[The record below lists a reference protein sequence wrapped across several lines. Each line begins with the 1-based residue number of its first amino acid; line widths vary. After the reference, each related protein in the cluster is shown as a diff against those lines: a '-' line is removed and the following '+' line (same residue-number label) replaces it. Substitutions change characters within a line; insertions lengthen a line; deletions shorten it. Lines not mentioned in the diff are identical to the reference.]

1 LTSAGLCDQQGLLG
15 ILDRAGKDFPRLSKL
30 WADSGYQG
38 AYPKSYCQDYG
49 IDLEIAKRSDRN
61 PGFKIEA
68 RRWVVKRTFA
78 WLGRERRMAK
88 DYEYQPINSEVMIC
102 LSMLRL
108 MLRRVARCV
117 QVL

>member
-1 LTSAGLCDQQGLLG
+1 LG